1 MTPLKIVNYFASGG
15 RYLYDMQGNEF
26 EILFD
31 LRKLKFYVTPTD
43 ANPDA
48 AAKFEELFTTYK
60 QARGMRE
67 YLRNSKRFDKKQQWK

>member
-1 MTPLKIVNYFASGG
+1 VSGG
-15 RYLYDMQGNEF
+15 RYLYDMSGNEF

-31 LRKLKFYVTPTD
+31 SDALKFYVTPTD

-48 AAKFEELFTTYK
+48 AANYDELFTTYK